1 MLNYDQEMNVQ
12 RDFGNS
18 SPVIRYSP
26 ELQSGA
32 AATTGFSNKNLCNK
46 GPIIYSPLDY
56 ALGDKKE
63 KITLF

>member
-46 GPIIYSPLDY
+46 GPIIYSPSTMPWET
-56 ALGDKKE
+56 KK
-63 KITLF
+63 KR